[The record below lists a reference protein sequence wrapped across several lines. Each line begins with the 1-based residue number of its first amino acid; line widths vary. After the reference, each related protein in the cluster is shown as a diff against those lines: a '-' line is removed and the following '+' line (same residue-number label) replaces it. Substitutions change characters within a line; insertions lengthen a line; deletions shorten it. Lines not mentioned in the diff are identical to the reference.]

1 MKFLLERNQRVRI
14 MGETWVLR
22 RKLEGDIWR
31 LEHLSNGHIIE
42 RSRSELITLL
52 ENKELVPVFDHDDRP
67 TKLTTINI
75 PESAQRTIDLRMEY
89 VRAVDGLAVSQD
101 AYEAVMEEVWKRIN
115 ERADAIGPRN
125 SPYTKKLRKRWN
137 WVTVYRWHV
146 RWRRL
151 QRDSHALLHR
161 KRLRRLNLHARLHE
175 ILEDAIEQ
183 VFLVRER
190 GSLRDALD
198 CAQEKVREENEK
210 RTESGLKLLLK
221 PSFRML
227 QRVRATIPAFDQYAA
242 RYGRQGAI
250 VKFRSVKGHVITSAP
265 LERVEI
271 DHTPLD
277 LFVVDDTNWLPLGRP
292 FLTVCID
299 DHTRCV
305 LGIYIGFVDPSCH
318 SVAICLKNAF
328 CRNDWIKEMYPNIEH
343 VDEIYGVPTTIV
355 VDQGLEF
362 FAGRFVKACD
372 RLGMT
377 VLYSARKTPWH
388 KAKIENFLGK
398 ANREVA
404 QKAPG
409 TTFSNIFAKGDYDP
423 EKHAVVRLSVLKRV
437 VYRWIYDVYHQR
449 QHRSLGITPA
459 EMWAKT
465 INYDDIPLPADLDA
479 LDVIMGKEEERVLT
493 HKGIEYEG
501 LKYNSDE
508 LEALRRQYGFRLEV
522 TISVDESNIGSIYVI
537 YGDHCIKVPALKSA
551 YAEGI
556 SLWQHKKFK
565 ALAEKSN
572 PDGWMKAKEEIRLEI
587 RQELGIKKPKSSKQ
601 KGKRR
606 RKLGRLTEGLSAE
619 LEQTPA
625 EVKPFKNPQKS
636 SEKQHTARTIIPA
649 VPTVSV
655 VPTYAP
661 VYQNRSAQPGS
672 SEPHP
677 QSTAD
682 WGEI

>member
-1 MKFLLERNQRVRI
+1 MKFLLERNQRVQI
-14 MGETWVLR
+14 LGETWVLL
-22 RKLEGDIWR
+22 RKREGDIWI
-31 LEHLSNGHIIE
+31 LENLSNGRIAE
-42 RSRSELITLL
+42 RSRKELITLS
-52 ENKELVPVFDHDDRP
+52 ENKELVPVFDQDDRP
-67 TKLTTINI
+67 TKLTTIDI

-89 VRAVDGLAVSQD
+89 VRAVDGLAISQD
-101 AYEAVMEEVWKRIN
+101 TYEVVMEEVWKRIN
-115 ERADAIGPRN
+115 KRAEAIGPRN

-137 WVTVYRWHV
+137 WVTVYRWYV
-146 RWRRL
+146 RYRRL

-161 KRLRRLNLHARLHE
+161 KRIRRLNLHARLHE
-175 ILEDAIEQ
+175 ILEDAIDE
-183 VFLVRER
+183 VYLIRER
-190 GSLRDALD
+190 GTVRDTLD

-210 RTESGLKLLLK
+210 RARDGLKPLLK

-227 QRVRATIPAFDQYAA
+227 QRVRDTIPAFDQYAA
-242 RYGRQGAI
+242 RYGRQAAI
-250 VKFRSVKGHVITSAP
+250 VKFRSIKGHVITSAP

-277 LFVVDDTNWLPLGRP
+277 LFVVDDINGLPLGRP

-305 LGIYIGFVDPSCH
+305 LGFYIGFVDPSCH

-328 CRNDWIKEMYPNIEH
+328 RQNDWISEMYPNIEH

-362 FAGRFVKACD
+362 YAGRFVKACD
-372 RLGMT
+372 RLGIT

-398 ANREVA
+398 ANREIA
-404 QKAPG
+404 HKAPG
-409 TTFSNIFAKGDYDP
+409 TTFNNIFAKGDYDP
-423 EKHAVVRLSVLKRV
+423 EKHAVVRLSILKRI

-465 INYDDIPLPADLDA
+465 INYDDIPLPADSDA
-479 LDVIMGKEEERVLT
+479 LNVILGKEEDRVLT
-493 HKGIEYEG
+493 TKGIEYEG
-501 LKYNSDE
+501 LKYNSND

-537 YGDHCIKVPALKSA
+537 YGDHCIKVPALKSP

-565 ALAEKSN
+565 AFAEKSN

-587 RQELGIKKPKSSKQ
+587 RQELGITKPKSSKQ

-606 RKLGRLTEGLSAE
+606 RKLGRLTEGLSPE
-619 LEQTPA
+619 LQQVSA
-625 EVKPFKNPQKS
+625 EVKPYKKQQERSK
-636 SEKQHTARTIIPA
+636 KQHIPVTIIPA

-661 VYQNRSAQPGS
+661 IYQTRTLQPDS
-672 SEPHP
+672 NDSHP
-677 QSTAD
+677 PSTA
-682 WGEI
+682 E

>member
-1 MKFLLERNQRVRI
+1 MQ
-14 MGETWVLR
+14 
-22 RKLEGDIWR
+22 
-31 LEHLSNGHIIE
+31 HLSNGRIAE
-42 RSRSELITLL
+42 RSRKELITLL
-52 ENKELVPVFDHDDRP
+52 ENKELVPVFDQDDRP
-67 TKLTTINI
+67 TKLTTVDI
-75 PESAQRTIDLRMEY
+75 PEAAQRTIDLRMEY
-89 VRAVDGLAVSQD
+89 VRAVDGLTVSQD
-101 AYEAVMEEVWKRIN
+101 TYEAVIEEVWNRIN
-115 ERADAIGPRN
+115 KRADAIGPRN

-146 RWRRL
+146 RWLRL

-161 KRLRRLNLHARLHE
+161 KRLRRLTLHARLHE
-175 ILEDAIEQ
+175 ILEDAIDQ
-183 VFLVRER
+183 VYLIRNR
-190 GSLRDALD
+190 GTLRDTLD
-198 CAQEKVREENEK
+198 CVQEKVREENGK
-210 RTESGLKLLLK
+210 RARDGLKPLLK

-242 RYGRQGAI
+242 RYGRQAAI
-250 VKFRSVKGHVITSAP
+250 VKFRSVKGHVVTSAP

-277 LFVVDDTNWLPLGRP
+277 LFVVDDLRGLPLGRP

-305 LGIYIGFVDPSCH
+305 LGFYIGFVDPSCH

-328 CRNDWIKEMYPNIEH
+328 RQNDWIKEMYPSVEH

-362 FAGRFVKACD
+362 YAGRFVKACD
-372 RLGMT
+372 RLGIT

-404 QKAPG
+404 HKAPG
-409 TTFSNIFAKGDYDP
+409 TTFSNIFAKGDYNP
-423 EKHAVVRLSVLKRV
+423 QKHAVVRLSVLKRV

-501 LKYNSDE
+501 LKYNSQD

-522 TISVDESNIGSIYVI
+522 TISVDESNIGSIHVI

-587 RQELGIKKPKSSKQ
+587 RQELGIKKPRSSKQ

-606 RKLGRLTEGLSAE
+606 RNLGRLTEGLIPELKQTSAE
-619 LEQTPA
+619 A
-625 EVKPFKNPQKS
+625 KPRTKPERS
-636 SEKQHTARTIIPA
+636 SKQHTAQATIPA
-649 VPTVSV
+649 VPNVSV

-661 VYQNRSAQPGS
+661 IYQTRSADPNPN
-672 SEPHP
+672 ELYP
-677 QSTAD
+677 QSAAD
-682 WGEI
+682 